1 MRNVMLALLCVTALS
16 ACGNRAF
23 KPTEYP
29 LRDGLVPAFSL
40 AGPVTVT
47 NAQTATTPVVISSY
61 AGNGLTAS
69 LNEITEVMVR
79 QTQKE
84 VVKNGHL
91 TGNDAPKT
99 ITLRVDSLQS
109 NYIAFF
115 FKSELSFQATLG
127 DGQVIQQ
134 TVHHAS
140 GVLPQDL
147 DGCIAESVMTLLN
160 DARVK
165 NYLAMSAAPHAP

>member
-1 MRNVMLALLCVTALS
+1 MRHIVLALLCVTALS

-29 LRDGLVPAFSL
+29 LRDGLVPALSL
-40 AGPVTVT
+40 AGSVTVT

-69 LNEITEVMVR
+69 LNEITQVMVQ

-84 VVKNGHL
+84 VVKNGRL

-99 ITLRVDSLQS
+99 ISLRVDSLQS
-109 NYIAFF
+109 KYIAFY
-115 FKSELSFQATLG
+115 FKSELAFEATLG
-127 DGQVIQQ
+127 NGEVIQQ

-160 DARVK
+160 DPRVK
-165 NYLAMSAAPHAP
+165 NYLATNAAPHAP

>member
-1 MRNVMLALLCVTALS
+1 MRYIMLALFCVIGLS

-29 LRDGLVPAFSL
+29 LRNGLIPTLSL

-47 NAQTATTPVVISSY
+47 NAQPATVPVVISSY

-69 LNEITEVMVR
+69 LNAITEVMVQ

-91 TGNDAPKT
+91 TGNDVPKT
-99 ITLRVDSLQS
+99 ITLRVDSLRS
-109 NYIAFF
+109 NYIAFY
-115 FKSELSFQATLG
+115 FKSQLDFEATLG
-127 DGQVIQQ
+127 DGEVIRQ

-147 DGCIAESVMTLLN
+147 DGCIAESVMALLN
-160 DARVK
+160 DSRVK
-165 NYLAMSAAPHAP
+165 NYLAR

>member
-1 MRNVMLALLCVTALS
+1 MRHIVLALFCIIGLS

-29 LRDGLVPAFSL
+29 LRDGLIPALSL
-40 AGPVTVT
+40 AGPVTVS
-47 NAQTATTPVVISSY
+47 NAQPATAPVVISSY

-84 VVKNGHL
+84 VAKNGHL
-91 TGNDAPKT
+91 TGNNTPKT
-99 ITLRVDSLQS
+99 ITLRVDFLQS
-109 NYIAFF
+109 RYIAFF
-115 FKSELSFQATLG
+115 FKSQLDFEATLG
-127 DGQVIQQ
+127 DGQIIKQ
-134 TVHHAS
+134 TVHHSS

-147 DGCIAESVMTLLN
+147 DGCIAESVTVLLN
-160 DARVK
+160 DPRVK
-165 NYLAMSAAPHAP
+165 NYLAQ